1 MEPYTRGTDNGESE
15 MQPEQQPFIPNL
27 SKPMRNDR
35 DNLLRPVHSQDERP
49 KSSTLSGSQGQRLID
64 KPAAPCSPKRPL
76 EPRQLRYNK
85 WQLMFDLLSAISA
98 LPFVALA
105 LVAMIFN
112 SRSVDEHDW
121 DDLQI
126 AMKTVCALYRES
138 ECYRHTISPLIIV
151 GHNLSFNIFRRN
163 RPCHTADC

>member
-1 MEPYTRGTDNGESE
+1 
-15 MQPEQQPFIPNL
+15 MQPEQEPFIRNS
-27 SKPMRNDR
+27 SKPMRNDQ
-35 DNLLRPVHSQDERP
+35 DNPLRPVHSQDQQP

-64 KPAAPCSPKRPL
+64 KPAAPCSPKWPL

-85 WQLMFDLLSAISA
+85 WQLMFDLLGAISA
-98 LPFVALA
+98 MPFVALA

-138 ECYRHTISPLIIV
+138 ECYRHTISFLIIV
-151 GHNLSFNIFRRN
+151 GHSLSFNIFRRN